1 MVVVEVWS
9 AGGEEWRSELKGA
22 EPRLEGQVEMIC
34 LMRFFSFY
42 IVKPET
48 REGGGVCVC
57 VCRRL
62 TGKLA
67 NMVPNHKNV

>member
-9 AGGEEWRSELKGA
+9 AAGEEWRSELKGA

-57 VCRRL
+57 RRL

>member
-9 AGGEEWRSELKGA
+9 AAGEEWRSELKGA

-48 REGGGVCVC
+48 REGGGGVCVC
-57 VCRRL
+57 VC
-62 TGKLA
+62 A
-67 NMVPNHKNV
+67 DD

>member
-9 AGGEEWRSELKGA
+9 AAGEEWRSELKGA

-48 REGGGVCVC
+48 REGGG
-57 VCRRL
+57 
-62 TGKLA
+62 
-67 NMVPNHKNV
+67 

>member
-9 AGGEEWRSELKGA
+9 AAGEEWRSELKGA

-42 IVKPET
+42 IAGDQ
-48 REGGGVCVC
+48 RGGGSVCVRAC
-57 VCRRL
+57 VC
-62 TGKLA
+62 A
-67 NMVPNHKNV
+67 DD